1 MMTRFATTSKYPMI
15 SWEEAWAMVA
25 KTVTPL
31 APSLV
36 GLLGLQGL
44 VLAEEIVASGNMPPF
59 AASKMDG
66 YAVIAGEGTS
76 ARRVLG
82 EQDAGNM
89 LDVEVTPGT
98 TVRIMTGAPLP
109 KGADAVIA
117 VEHTSET
124 DGVMYP
130 QRAVRPNEHV
140 RLAGQDIAIGDLV
153 IAKGTVMGA
162 AEIGLLAMVGRAEA
176 LAHPRPRVAVMAT
189 GDELVPPGEPLA
201 PGQIHD
207 SNSYALCAAV
217 QAAGG
222 IARRIDRSIDN
233 EDSLR
238 EALLGAVED
247 ADLVITSGG
256 VSMGTRD
263 LLKPVLAS
271 LGKVHF
277 GRVAIRPGKPL
288 TFATIQGVPVFSL
301 PGFPV
306 SSLVTFEN
314 TVRPALRIMAGHKA
328 LWRPEV
334 EACLSHPVR
343 HAPDRM
349 EFQRATVTQRDGMY
363 WATTTGS
370 QVSSRLKSLV
380 GANALLRIPRG
391 IGDLEE
397 GATVTAVL
405 INQPETEQSP

>member
-1 MMTRFATTSKYPMI
+1 MTRFATTSKYPMI
-15 SWEEAWAMVA
+15 SWEEAWAIVA

-31 APSLV
+31 APSPV
-36 GLLGLQGL
+36 GLLGLHDL
-44 VLAEEIVASGNMPPF
+44 VLAEDIVAARNMPPF

-66 YAVIAGEGTS
+66 YAVIADAGTS

-109 KGADAVIA
+109 KGADAVIP
-117 VEHTSET
+117 VEQTSET
-124 DGVMYP
+124 DGIMHP
-130 QRAVRPNEHV
+130 QRAVRPHEQV

-153 IAKGTVMGA
+153 IAKGTVLGA

-238 EALLGAVED
+238 EALLGAVTD

-271 LGKVHF
+271 LGTVHF
-277 GRVAIRPGKPL
+277 GWVAIRPGKPL

-328 LWRPEV
+328 LWRPKV
-334 EACLSHPVR
+334 EACLSHSVR
-343 HAPDRM
+343 H
-349 EFQRATVTQRDGMY
+349 
-363 WATTTGS
+363 
-370 QVSSRLKSLV
+370 
-380 GANALLRIPRG
+380 
-391 IGDLEE
+391 
-397 GATVTAVL
+397 
-405 INQPETEQSP
+405 

>member
-1 MMTRFATTSKYPMI
+1 MTKFATKSKYPMI
-15 SWEEAWAMVA
+15 SWEEAWAIVA
-25 KTVTPL
+25 KTISPL
-31 APSLV
+31 APSTV
-36 GLLGLQGL
+36 GLMELQGL
-44 VLAEEIVASGNMPPF
+44 VLAEDIIATSNMPPF
-59 AASKMDG
+59 VASKMDG
-66 YAVIAGEGTS
+66 YAVMASDGTS
-76 ARRVLG
+76 QRRVLG

-89 LDVEVTPGT
+89 LDIEVTQGT
-98 TVRIMTGAPLP
+98 TIRIMTGAPLP
-109 KGADAVIA
+109 KGANAVIP

-124 DGVMYP
+124 DNIMHP

-153 IAKGTVMGA
+153 IAKGTVLGA
-162 AEIGLLAMVGRAEA
+162 AEVGLLATVGRADA
-176 LAHPRPRVAVMAT
+176 LAHPRAHVAVMAT
-189 GDELVPPGEPLA
+189 GDELIPPGEPLA

-222 IARRIDRSIDN
+222 IARRSDRIIDS

-238 EALLGAVED
+238 EALLGAVQD
-247 ADLVITSGG
+247 ANLVITSGG

-271 LGKVHF
+271 LGTVHF

-288 TFATIQGVPVFSL
+288 TFTTIQGVPVFSL

-314 TVRPALRIMAGHKA
+314 TVRPALRILAGHEA

-334 EACLSHPVR
+334 EARLSHPVR
-343 HAPDRM
+343 HVPDRM
-349 EFQRATVTQRDGMY
+349 EFQRAVVTQRDGVY

-391 IGDLEE
+391 VGNLDK
-397 GATVTAVL
+397 GAGVTAVL
-405 INQPETEQSP
+405 MNQPETELSP